1 MEPKILIIEDEVLIR
16 EQLSQIPWHNAGA
29 SLAGIF
35 ADTRSAWDFAKR
47 THPDILI
54 TDIQLNDENGLHF
67 AEKLKSRLPKLK
79 IIVLTAHNIVEYT
92 KNAIDI
98 GVMAYLLKPIDTEQL
113 LSTVKTAVDMVEKDN
128 KDIIFNRIANSFSE
142 KKYLLKSYF
151 LSACSNKHYIDE
163 LHTLFGLPDNDGLC
177 STIIVQIY
185 DKDDIFQEFINI
197 KTLLENSEQNFII
210 PFYEPGMLVF
220 FVRFKF
226 SLSQE
231 TTLQECIEIADKIKN
246 YLDFNHTEHCPS
258 YSIGIGAI
266 INSYSDFE
274 SSYKTAVNCLEHSFY
289 IGKNQVIYCQDVEPS
304 TNIVTYK
311 EYINSCIL
319 SLKIGNEEDAL
330 HNIEILFESFKQNTV
345 NIEIVQRIC
354 LEFIVNISTA
364 LIQIGHDPNY
374 LFNKFDIWSYLK
386 ECTTLDA
393 LKLLITNLVTASIAQ
408 ISDIRST
415 KISNMMT
422 EITDYIN
429 QNYAQTISLDDVA
442 NKFFV
447 STCYLSTIFKQ
458 ETSMNF
464 KEYVRMLKINK
475 AKELLSDTN
484 ESIQE
489 IAHKL
494 GYSSSAYFSTAFR
507 TETGYVPSEYRIKT
521 KKTSK

>member
-1 MEPKILIIEDEVLIR
+1 METRILIIEDEVLIR
-16 EQLSQIPWHNAGA
+16 EQLAEIHWQDAGA
-29 SLAGIF
+29 SLSGIF
-35 ADTRSAWDFAKR
+35 GDTQSAWEFAKR

-54 TDIQLNDENGLHF
+54 TDIQLNGENGLDF
-67 AEKLKSRLPKLK
+67 ANKLKSRLPKLK

-98 GVMAYLLKPIDTEQL
+98 GVMAYLLKPIDEEQL
-113 LSTVKTAVDMVEKDN
+113 LSTVRTAVDIIEKDRQ
-128 KDIIFNRIANSFSE
+128 DIILNKIANSFTE
-142 KKYLLKSYF
+142 KKYLLKGYF
-151 LSACSNKHYIDE
+151 LSACSNNHYIDE

-177 STIIVQIY
+177 STIVVQIY
-185 DKDDIFQEFINI
+185 DNDDIFQDFINI
-197 KTLLENSEQNFII
+197 KTLLETSEQYFLV
-210 PFYEPGMLVF
+210 PFYEPGLLVF

-226 SLSQE
+226 SLSMK
-231 TTLQECIEIADKIKN
+231 TALQECINTADRIKN
-246 YLDFNHTEHCPS
+246 YLDFNHTDQGPT

-266 INSYSDFE
+266 INSYSDFD
-274 SSYKTAVNCLEHSFY
+274 SSYKTAVDCLEHSFY

-304 TNIVTYK
+304 SKIVTYK

-330 HNIEILFESFKQNTV
+330 KNIEILFESFKLNTV
-345 NIEIVQRIC
+345 SIEIVQRIC

-408 ISDIRST
+408 ISDIRSS
-415 KISNMMT
+415 KISEMIT

-429 QNYAQTISLDDVA
+429 RNYTQTISLDDVA
-442 NKFFV
+442 GKFFV

-458 ETSMNF
+458 ETGMNF

-475 AKELLSDTN
+475 AKELLTETN

-489 IAHKL
+489 IANKL
-494 GYSSSAYFSTAFR
+494 GYGSSAYFSTAFR
-507 TETGYVPSEYRIKT
+507 NETGYIPSKYRLNAKQ
-521 KKTSK
+521 S